1 MNKLTLLLN
10 DKEIIAEIAKDP
22 DVRIKIK
29 DAIADAIKRRMAKGL
44 DSVSDML
51 RDEMK
56 NELFDRTWHR
66 HLKPQYSDML
76 KEEAVKCVRNVI
88 KDDLNSF
95 ERLVKEEFDNFKS
108 LVRMK
113 IENIDMDEIIRKETE
128 RVIVSK
134 LERKLF

>member
-29 DAIADAIKRRMAKGL
+29 DAIADGIKRRMSKGL
-44 DSVSDML
+44 DLVTDKL

-56 NELFDRTWHR
+56 DELFDRTWSS
-66 HLKPQYSDML
+66 HLKPQYSNML
-76 KEEAVKCVRNVI
+76 REEAVKCVRSVI

-108 LVRMK
+108 LVRIK